1 MPRPVVFAV
10 PAEIDLPPAP
20 INPDW
25 IIEGMPQAHSKDL
38 ARSADGT
45 CTIVAWSCT
54 PGRFNWHYAVDETL
68 HVISGEAFV
77 TDEQGDV
84 HRLGPGD
91 MAFFPAGSHS
101 RWHVTQEVRK
111 LAVCRHSMPGLLGL
125 ALRVWNRL
133 LNRLTGFYAAEVAV
147 RGKPGEH
154 ATDMRTASV

>member
-1 MPRPVVFAV
+1 MARPVVFAV

-20 INPDW
+20 IHPDW
-25 IIEGMPQAHSKDL
+25 IIEGTPQAYAKDL
-38 ARSADGT
+38 TRSADGT
-45 CTIVAWSCT
+45 STIVAWRCT

-77 TDEQGDV
+77 TDEKGEV

-111 LAVCRHSMPGLLGL
+111 LAVCRYSMPGLLGFV
-125 ALRVWNRL
+125 LRIGTRVI
-133 LNRLTGFYAAEVAV
+133 NRLTGFYGAEVPV
-147 RGKPGEH
+147 SGKPAEQPAG
-154 ATDMRTASV
+154 MRPASA